1 MAETPPAIILAS
13 QSPRR
18 LALLTDIGLPVTVL
32 PSTVD
37 ESARPGEQPEETALR
52 LAVEKARDVAQNA
65 PEAVVIAADTLVVLE
80 GKVLGKPRSS
90 EDAMEMLMRLRGRR
104 HMVHTGLAVI
114 NGPTGQES
122 VQLAST
128 PVLMRTYSELAM
140 RAYVNSGDPMDK
152 AGAYAIQNEVFDP
165 VQRLEGCYANVV
177 GMPLCHLYRVLAPWG
192 LAPPRHPLQRCPW
205 PVQYSGCAWA
215 GPILRG
221 PEI

>member
-1 MAETPPAIILAS
+1 MTQHPIQIILAS

-18 LALLTDIGLPVTVL
+18 LALLSDLGLPVTVL

-37 ESARPGEQPEETALR
+37 ESARAGEQPEEMARR
-52 LAVEKARDVAQNA
+52 LAVEKARDVAQSA
-65 PEAVVIAADTLVVLE
+65 PDAVVIAADTLVVLE
-80 GKVLGKPRSS
+80 GKVLGKPRSAD
-90 EDAMEMLMRLRGRR
+90 EAMEMLMRLRGRR

-140 RAYVNSGDPMDK
+140 RAYINSGDPMDK

-165 VQRLEGCYANVV
+165 VQRVEGCYANVV
-177 GMPLCHLYRVLAPWG
+177 GMPLCHLYRALAPWG

-215 GPILRG
+215 GAILHSQ
-221 PEI
+221 EL